1 VDTNEFIDVTAPEVL
16 YAALEPIT
24 PPAGTAACAT
34 HDPRQF
40 ASSQRQQA
48 AFDGDPV
55 DPVVDYPAARAIC
68 LGCPLLAACRWYA
81 DASREEDTFL
91 AGLSADQRSTQQ
103 RKKTEMA
110 KRRLQVAALRA
121 IGAPTPVIAEI
132 TGRDPS
138 LIRADIRDIA
148 QSARPAA

>member
-1 VDTNEFIDVTAPEVL
+1 MDTNEFIDVTAPEVL

-24 PPAGTAACAT
+24 PPAGTAACAN
-34 HDPRQF
+34 HDTKRF
-40 ASSQRQQA
+40 ASPQRQQA

-55 DPVVDYPAARAIC
+55 DPVVDYQAARAIC
-68 LGCPLLAACRWYA
+68 LGCPILAKCGGYA

-91 AGLSADQRSTQQ
+91 AGRSADQRSTRQ

-121 IGAPTPVIAEI
+121 IGAPMPVIAEI

-138 LIRADIRDIA
+138 LIRGDMRAIA
-148 QSARPAA
+148 QRTRPAV